1 MQLVV
6 VALVLPALV
15 ILARTNTY
23 PPLRIAAAVLP
34 GLAAISWLLDRLGAT
49 TVMGAA
55 ADSLGAYSPWI
66 LGALWLGTIAVVLT
80 MRCIHRSWTRID
92 ADQHRES
99 TSHGALEWT

>member
-49 TVMGAA
+49 TVTSDRA
-55 ADSLGAYSPWI
+55 
-66 LGALWLGTIAVVLT
+66 GALD
-80 MRCIHRSWTRID
+80 HRATRRTGVTWSKENSWDSIVPL
-92 ADQHRES
+92 S
-99 TSHGALEWT
+99 CSW